1 MEKAVCSVSSLPVL
15 WLFLTVN
22 YTLLFP
28 PDNAAGK
35 PSAYMSAAM
44 AAREKPIELKPG
56 QSLIERYKIAAADE
70 LVKHEE

>member
-1 MEKAVCSVSSLPVL
+1 M
-15 WLFLTVN
+15 
-22 YTLLFP
+22 LFP

-35 PSAYMSAAM
+35 TSAYMSAAM